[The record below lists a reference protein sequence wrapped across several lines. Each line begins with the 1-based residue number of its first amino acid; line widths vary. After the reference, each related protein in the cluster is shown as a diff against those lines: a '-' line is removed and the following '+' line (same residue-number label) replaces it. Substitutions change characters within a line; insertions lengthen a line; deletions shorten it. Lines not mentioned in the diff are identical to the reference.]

1 MAIFRDGVKI
11 GKFDI
16 RGSLTKKRTDGILR
30 QIGIKEQPKKA
41 LRPSGE
47 IDAIRTMIGRSEGF
61 MMPVNF
67 KVTFN
72 VPRGIEQPSLKQGP
86 PAPAGPSS
94 SLFGV
99 DRNPVGS
106 GQKYEPGA
114 MSGSTVKG
122 GSLDWQAHKMQG
134 SDHKS
139 FKAYFEN
146 EVNYTTSTKYTPF
159 KTQQKG
165 SLLGSAANALG
176 FDGAMGPGINDQREE
191 GGDQGGERKVR
202 KLDIYCSKVTIP
214 EKTFNVGLYRTYGA
228 PYPYPQSVQFG
239 TLTTT
244 FYCDGAMIIKKF
256 FDRWQKLIWNDMTG
270 NFNYYDEYVSE
281 FDIFTR
287 SSVILKANPPVQS
300 PANSS
305 ADSFPGNISSMIKK
319 ATKAFDDFTGQP
331 DPPKDGKPAPKTTF
345 ADTYGV
351 RVFQCWPQ
359 TVGSIDLA
367 HDATDQ
373 IGTFDV
379 TWAYTKWNPFKLGD
393 IGNRSTVSLSI
404 GEFRNEKDGFPFLE
418 DLPPE
423 LSGPLTG
430 ALGQAVTTG
439 PLSKFS
445 GLLG

>member
-1 MAIFRDGVKI
+1 MAIFRDGIKI

-41 LRPSGE
+41 MRPSGE
-47 IDAIRTMIGRSEGF
+47 IDAIRSMVGKSEGF

-72 VPRGIEQPSLKQGP
+72 VPAGIQQPSLNNPDEKADSNWDIIQRP
-86 PAPAGPSS
+86 PMAKKKK
-94 SLFGV
+94 
-99 DRNPVGS
+99 NPYSPGS
-106 GQKYEPGA
+106 Q
-114 MSGSTVKG
+114 SGSTVKG
-122 GSLDWQAHKMQG
+122 GSLDWQSHIMQG
-134 SDHKS
+134 STGKAMA
-139 FKAYFEN
+139 AYFKD
-146 EVNYTTSTKYTPF
+146 EVNIVHETKYTPF
-159 KTQQKG
+159 KTEQKG
-165 SLLGSAANALG
+165 SLLGSASSALG
-176 FDGAMGPGINDQREE
+176 FSGLGPPIGDTQEGGPG
-191 GGDQGGERKVR
+191 GGGMRSVR
-202 KLDIYCSKVTIP
+202 KLDLYCSKVTIP

-256 FDRWQKLIWNDMTG
+256 FDKWQKLIWNDMTG

-287 SSVILKANPPVQS
+287 SSVVLRQQPPRANQAKAG
-300 PANSS
+300 AR
-305 ADSFPGNISSMIKK
+305 SFPGNISSMIKE
-319 ATKAFDDFTGQP
+319 ATAAFDKFTGQP
-331 DPPKDGKPAPKTTF
+331 DPPKDGKPAPKTIF

-379 TWAYTKWNPFKLGD
+379 TWAYTKWNPFKMGD
-393 IGNRSTVSLSI
+393 IGNRSTVSLSV